1 MPTYSSF
8 IFSDKEK
15 QQIRNLHESY
25 DICHGKL
32 ILKEQ
37 TKQGVIDSE
46 DKVIHHE
53 LEKKVAENTKALYEL
68 KKWRMETD
76 KNLQKLVK
84 ENPTLKEQSL
94 GGMASVGSG
103 FVNPQGGTGRVGQFL
118 QRQKELDECGESGGP
133 MEDNVMQRYDQRYDP
148 PMEENLAGFYEVPIE
163 IEMTEKS
170 EVVYDDENFVVLE
183 KDKDTE
189 EDSDEDDE

>member
-1 MPTYSSF
+1 MKIT
-8 IFSDKEK
+8 KEEK
-15 QQIRNLHESY
+15 NRILKLHESY
-25 DICHGKL
+25 RNCKGSL
-32 ILKEQ
+32 IKE
-37 TKQGVIDSE
+37 
-46 DKVIHHE
+46 H
-53 LEKKVAENTKALYEL
+53 A
-68 KKWRMETD
+68 
-76 KNLQKLVK
+76 
-84 ENPTLKEQSL
+84 L

-103 FVNPQGGTGRVGQFL
+103 FVNPQGSTGTLSKFL
-118 QRQKELDECGESGGP
+118 QRQQELDECGEGGGP
-133 MEDNVMQRYDQRYDP
+133 MEDNVMQSYDQRYDP